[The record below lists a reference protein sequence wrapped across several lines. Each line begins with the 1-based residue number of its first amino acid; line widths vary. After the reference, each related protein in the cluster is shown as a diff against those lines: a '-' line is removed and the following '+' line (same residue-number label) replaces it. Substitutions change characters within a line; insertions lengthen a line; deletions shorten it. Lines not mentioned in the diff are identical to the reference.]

1 MEVFVVILLLF
12 GAISLG
18 STPHEAMDGDPMTV
32 EAPAAA
38 NALPD
43 GTDNLRTSEDD
54 DEEQLQDCMLNR
66 HEMIYRDLSRAHG
79 HEIVTATKSAGDC
92 DGGCADA

>member
-12 GAISLG
+12 GAFSLG
-18 STPHEAMDGDPMTV
+18 STTHDAMEAEPATV
-32 EAPAAA
+32 EVPAAV
-38 NALPD
+38 NVSPGRPD
-43 GTDNLRTSEDD
+43 DARELEDD
-54 DEEQLQDCMLNR
+54 DEAQLQDCMLNR

-92 DGGCADA
+92 DGGYADE